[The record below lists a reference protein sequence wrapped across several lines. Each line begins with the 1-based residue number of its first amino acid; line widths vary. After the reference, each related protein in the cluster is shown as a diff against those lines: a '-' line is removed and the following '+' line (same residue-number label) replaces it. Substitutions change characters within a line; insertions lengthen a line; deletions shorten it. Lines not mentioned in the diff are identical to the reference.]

1 MPEEEQSGHAEIAGF
16 FGPMGFLSFNS
27 SPVSRK
33 KRVYSLRYIGISDTR
48 KYNLTTCVRR
58 SISNPVSALKF
69 SPATNTIVEI

>member
-1 MPEEEQSGHAEIAGF
+1 MPEEEQSGHLKIAGF
-16 FGPMGFLSFNS
+16 FGPMGFLSFNR
-27 SPVSRK
+27 SPGSMK